1 MSNLCNSVAMNKTHF
16 YFFIFKNGEE
26 NVYKL
31 DKEKINL
38 TKPLPLELEKG
49 TVDLKTHTNWRQIL
63 NEELKNIC
71 ILSQTTAKKDS
82 MTFNN
87 VIKVI
92 ESCVKDYPKL
102 EKTKFLKDIR
112 SSEKLSVYEYHLNE
126 SKRIE
131 ITIFKNGEEETVIFE
146 RSEKEYLCITDKEIM
161 YETINDYIVKRI
173 DDVEKEKFLYKVQLR
188 NEKNEDSISFE
199 MNEHKNEYELFTFV
213 KEKYLK
219 DLSQKGFTLDD
230 IVEFEKNH
238 A

>member
-1 MSNLCNSVAMNKTHF
+1 MNKTHF
-16 YFFIFKNGEE
+16 YFFILKNGEE

-38 TKPLPLELEKG
+38 TKPLPLELEKE
-49 TVDLKTHTNWRQIL
+49 TVNLKTYTNWRQIL
-63 NEELKNIC
+63 NEELKDIC

-82 MTFNN
+82 ITFN
-87 VIKVI
+87 KVI
-92 ESCVKDYPKL
+92 DTIESYVKEYPKL
-102 EKTKFLKDIR
+102 ERKKILKNIR
-112 SSEKLSVYEYHLNE
+112 SSEKLSVYEYHLNK

-131 ITIFKNGEEETVIFE
+131 ITIFKNGEEETIIFE
-146 RSEKEYLCITDKEIM
+146 NNDKGLLCITDKEII
-161 YETINDYIVKRI
+161 YETLNDYIMKRI
-173 DDVEKEKFLYKVQLR
+173 DDIEKEKFLYKVQLR

-230 IVEFEKNH
+230 IVEFEKNN